1 MFSATDNSTSVLN
14 SDEFLQNAEN
24 GTTQAP
30 AKTDLSVARY
40 LVFGPIFLFSV
51 AGNTLVIMTVLLLR
65 KMKTVPMIFIANLA
79 ACDLTTTISSIAF
92 DLPEKEL
99 NYWPYGAALCKIIYP
114 LATLSTNAAAFT
126 LVAISIDRYSA
137 IVCPLNLRFRITS
150 GKCYKMIFT
159 IYCVALS
166 AVVPYAVVLTYGN
179 EEAGKPSCDENWWD
193 PRAAKIYTVVLF
205 LLQYGIPLVVMSIA
219 YVAIGFKLFKNTGK
233 AAALTSG
240 YNGTKPRRRM
250 SLIPRK
256 RTHQNTSSASNASLQ
271 KRRRQNL
278 KTARMFLFVVAI
290 FLIFMMPHQLLWLS
304 YDYLSDTTTFIENKD
319 VIAFICGAFTYAN
332 SVLNVIVYGV
342 CNGNF
347 RRGCLSIIKCHCS
360 KASQRSLE
368 RQARTESLLIANQRG
383 HDKRHNSSC
392 RSTDSADSYH
402 GSAFNKKECSS
413 GSLRREVLQK
423 KIDSNGTKNS
433 PADLCICN
441 VDKQLT
447 TNLKRSEESTEIN
460 GNVAYARQPSQP
472 VARENTSKLKKDL
485 LGQRAETQN
494 SEDPSFWLSETEAL
508 LNRLCEELDDPPTG
522 EKPDCLFR
530 KNQQGMFGKA
540 NHENYE
546 NSLLWCRQGSL
557 EKETIL

>member
-1 MFSATDNSTSVLN
+1 MFSAADNNTNVLN

-24 GTTQAP
+24 GTTQAL

-92 DLPEKEL
+92 DLPITKL
-99 NYWPYGAALCKIIYP
+99 DYWPYGAALCKIIYP

-137 IVCPLNLRFRITS
+137 IICPLNLRFRITS

-159 IYCVALS
+159 IYCVAFF

-179 EEAGKPSCDENWWD
+179 DEAGKPSCDENWWD

-205 LLQYGIPLVVMSIA
+205 LLQYGIPLVVMSVA
-219 YVAIGFKLFKNTGK
+219 YVAIGFKLFKNTRK
-233 AAALTSG
+233 AAALTSAG
-240 YNGTKPRRRM
+240 HNGTKPRQRM
-250 SLIPRK
+250 SFIPRK
-256 RTHQNTSSASNASLQ
+256 RTHNNTSTASNASLQ

-278 KTARMFLFVVAI
+278 KTARMFLFVVVI
-290 FLIFMMPHQLLWLS
+290 FLVFMMPHQLLWLS
-304 YDYLSDTTTFIENKD
+304 YDYLSHTTTFIENED
-319 VIAFICGAFTYAN
+319 VIAFVCGAFTYAN

-347 RRGCLSIIKCHCS
+347 RRGCFSIIKCHCS
-360 KASQRSLE
+360 KASQRRLE
-368 RQARTESLLIANQRG
+368 RRRRTESLSIANRRG
-383 HDKRHNSSC
+383 HLKRHNSSC
-392 RSTDSADSYH
+392 RSTNSVDSYN
-402 GSAFNKKECSS
+402 GSALTRKECTS

-423 KIDSNGTKNS
+423 NVDSNGTKNS
-433 PADLCICN
+433 PAALCNGN

-447 TNLKRSEESTEIN
+447 TNLKRSEDTTEIN
-460 GNVAYARQPSQP
+460 GNLVYARQSSL
-472 VARENTSKLKKDL
+472 ARENTSELKKDL
-485 LGQRAETQN
+485 LGESETQN
-494 SEDPSFWLSETEAL
+494 SEDPSYWLSETEAL
-508 LNRLCEELDDPPTG
+508 LHRLGEEIDDPPTG
-522 EKPDCLFR
+522 ERPDCLFG
-530 KNQQGMFGKA
+530 KSHQGMFWKA

-546 NSLLWCRQGSL
+546 NSLLWCRKGSL